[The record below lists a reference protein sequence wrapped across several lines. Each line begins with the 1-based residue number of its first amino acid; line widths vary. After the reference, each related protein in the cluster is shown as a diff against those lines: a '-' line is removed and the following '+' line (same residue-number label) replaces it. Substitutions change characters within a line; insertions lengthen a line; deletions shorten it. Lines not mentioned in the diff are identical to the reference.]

1 MLDDGGWV
9 VTAHIANQHSLT
21 FQPLN
26 WRDGGKCRVSKK
38 SKGIALVTFEEAQP
52 AEAARAALDG
62 SFFQG
67 RLLHVLPAR
76 PPPAVVA
83 PAPQV

>member
-1 MLDDGGWV
+1 M
-9 VTAHIANQHSLT
+9 
-21 FQPLN
+21 
-26 WRDGGKCRVSKK
+26 CRVSKK

-76 PPPAVVA
+76 PPPAVVT
-83 PAPQV
+83 PAPQVCSAPLLVNNASLATSAAT

>member
-1 MLDDGGWV
+1 MSAQIVYTEIGWV
-9 VTAHIANQHSLT
+9 H
-21 FQPLN
+21 
-26 WRDGGKCRVSKK
+26 RVSKK
-38 SKGIALVTFEEAQP
+38 SRGIALVTFEEAQP

-76 PPPAVVA
+76 PPPAVA
-83 PAPQV
+83 IPAPQVRLSFVDFSHGWQRC